1 MLMVGVQIFHMVS
14 GINRLPQA
22 NVMSLLSKR
31 RYTYNS
37 IVNSLTTS
45 HSSDIPSNDLRSTS
59 LEDINLSDTCLLLV
73 AVNQSRII
81 STILNSGC

>member
-1 MLMVGVQIFHMVS
+1 
-14 GINRLPQA
+14 
-22 NVMSLLSKR
+22 MSLLSKR

-59 LEDINLSDTCLLLV
+59 LEDINLSDTCLFVGGGESVENNIHYIKQWLLV
-73 AVNQSRII
+73 NPSYFNNPFKFAARSLIF
-81 STILNSGC
+81 